1 MHRKK
6 TSFPSAAQTCS
17 QHMHA
22 HISVCHCLSRGVF
35 KQQLK
40 SPVAGSQCDNG
51 SYLEMSCSCK
61 AVIILINYLLW
72 ALTHSCGNTYTVSR
86 SAQPVYPFVLSSAAS
101 VPAIPRLLD
110 LNFFRLFG
118 FRVDLDPSH
127 LLYSCQVVCDSLSHL
142 FLFRQTWRGG
152 CMPRYTVWIFNLLK
166 VCVWF
171 TSLDILWASE
181 LGQLLHSLPCPHAFA
196 YLERERK
203 LPELVFNWHLISSP
217 DLSSPTF
224 H

>member
-6 TSFPSAAQTCS
+6 TSFPSADMLAA
-17 QHMHA
+17 HA
-22 HISVCHCLSRGVF
+22 RTHQCVPLSVSGGVF

-152 CMPRYTVWIFNLLK
+152 MHA
-166 VCVWF
+166 
-171 TSLDILWASE
+171 SLHGLNF
-181 LGQLLHSLPCPHAFA
+181 Q
-196 YLERERK
+196 
-203 LPELVFNWHLISSP
+203 
-217 DLSSPTF
+217 PT
-224 H
+224 

>member
-6 TSFPSAAQTCS
+6 TSFPSAAQTHS

-72 ALTHSCGNTYTVSR
+72 ALTRSCGNTYTVSR
-86 SAQPVYPFVLSSAAS
+86 SAQPVFPFVLSVCACYSTAPWSQLFPLVWISCRPWSFSFALLMSSCLWFFVSSFS
-101 VPAIPRLLD
+101 VPSDLKGGMHASLHG
-110 LNFFRLFG
+110 LNF
-118 FRVDLDPSH
+118 
-127 LLYSCQVVCDSLSHL
+127 Q
-142 FLFRQTWRGG
+142 
-152 CMPRYTVWIFNLLK
+152 
-166 VCVWF
+166 
-171 TSLDILWASE
+171 
-181 LGQLLHSLPCPHAFA
+181 
-196 YLERERK
+196 
-203 LPELVFNWHLISSP
+203 
-217 DLSSPTF
+217 PT
-224 H
+224 

>member
-35 KQQLK
+35 KQQPL
-40 SPVAGSQCDNG
+40 SQCDNG

-110 LNFFRLFG
+110 LNFFRLFE

-152 CMPRYTVWIFNLLK
+152 MHA
-166 VCVWF
+166 
-171 TSLDILWASE
+171 SLHGLNF
-181 LGQLLHSLPCPHAFA
+181 Q
-196 YLERERK
+196 
-203 LPELVFNWHLISSP
+203 
-217 DLSSPTF
+217 PT
-224 H
+224 

>member
-1 MHRKK
+1 
-6 TSFPSAAQTCS
+6 
-17 QHMHA
+17 MHA

-35 KQQLK
+35 KQQPL
-40 SPVAGSQCDNG
+40 SQCDNG

-86 SAQPVYPFVLSSAAS
+86 STQPVYPFVLSSAAS

-142 FLFRQTWRGG
+142 FLG

-181 LGQLLHSLPCPHAFA
+181 LDQLLHSLPCPHAFA

-203 LPELVFNWHLISSP
+203 LPELVFNWYLISSP

>member
-1 MHRKK
+1 
-6 TSFPSAAQTCS
+6 
-17 QHMHA
+17 
-22 HISVCHCLSRGVF
+22 
-35 KQQLK
+35 
-40 SPVAGSQCDNG
+40 
-51 SYLEMSCSCK
+51 MSCSCK
-61 AVIILINYLLW
+61 AVIILINYLLR
-72 ALTHSCGNTYTVSR
+72 ALAHSCGNTHTVSQ
-86 SAQPVYPFVLSSAAS
+86 SAQPVFPFVLSSAAS
-101 VPAIPRLLD
+101 APAIPRLLD

-171 TSLDILWASE
+171 TSLDILQVAE
-181 LGQLLHSLPCPHAFA
+181 LGQLLHSLPRPHAFA

-203 LPELVFNWHLISSP
+203 PPELVFNWHLTSLSYLPLNISPLISSVTGG
-217 DLSSPTF
+217 LFISHSSKSENVVKK
-224 H
+224 HGKCCRWD

>member
-6 TSFPSAAQTCS
+6 MSFPSAAQTCS

-72 ALTHSCGNTYTVSR
+72 ALTHSCGNTYTVSQ

-152 CMPRYTVWIFNLLK
+152 MHA
-166 VCVWF
+166 
-171 TSLDILWASE
+171 SLHGLNF
-181 LGQLLHSLPCPHAFA
+181 Q
-196 YLERERK
+196 
-203 LPELVFNWHLISSP
+203 
-217 DLSSPTF
+217 PT
-224 H
+224 